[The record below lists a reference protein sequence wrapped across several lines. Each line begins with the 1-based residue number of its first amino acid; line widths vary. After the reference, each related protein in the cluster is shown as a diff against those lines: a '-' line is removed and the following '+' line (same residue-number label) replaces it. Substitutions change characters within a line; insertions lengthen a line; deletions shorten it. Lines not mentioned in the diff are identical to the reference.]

1 MRFWYHASKHAVKVS
16 CADRARSFPFPFPG
30 PATSFIIYMR
40 AMRITTS
47 TRLLSAGTLTWC
59 VLAGG
64 CGDRSVDLPE
74 GGASIH
80 VLFDERHGL
89 EGGELVR
96 LHEFDIG
103 FVEAVDLARSRVR
116 ATISL
121 SPEALAN
128 LTDATTFTVED
139 DGGGLY
145 LETHVIDPD
154 AQALDDGASVEGA
167 DGSLELLS
175 MRASKMAGELA
186 DDARASEW
194 WRKTSEFIDDV
205 RKDLQGTDGT
215 EEERELQREWE
226 AILEQMAQAAE
237 DGEEELARRVDE
249 LVKRLEEAG
258 RSDQARELEKR
269 FEELQ
274 NDLPER

>member
-1 MRFWYHASKHAVKVS
+1 M
-16 CADRARSFPFPFPG
+16 
-30 PATSFIIYMR
+30 T
-40 AMRITTS
+40 ITKQ
-47 TRLLSAGTLTWC
+47 LLGAGTLTWC
-59 VLAGG
+59 ILVSG
-64 CGDRSVDLPE
+64 CGDRSADLPE
-74 GGASIH
+74 GGVSVH

-103 FVEAVDLARSRVR
+103 FVETVDLARSRVR

-128 LTDATTFTVED
+128 LTVATTFTVED
-139 DGGGLY
+139 DDSGLY

-154 AQALDDGASVEGA
+154 VEALDDGASVEGA
-167 DGSLELLS
+167 DGHLELLS
-175 MRASKMAGELA
+175 MRASRMAGELA

-205 RKDLQGTDGT
+205 TKDLKGIDWS

-226 AILEQMAQAAE
+226 AIVEQMAQAAE
-237 DGEEELARRVDE
+237 KGEEELARRVDE
-249 LVKRLEEAG
+249 LVRKLEEAG
-258 RSDQARELEKR
+258 RSDQARELENR

-274 NDLPER
+274 NDLPDR